1 MKITDESLLNDE
13 NMSQHLKEFY
23 QSRLNEL
30 GSWEKVYEEAEQLFS
45 EDENYEAAAAMKKCK
60 EFYTIK

>member
-30 GSWEKVYEEAEQLFS
+30 GSWEKY
-45 EDENYEAAAAMKKCK
+45 MKKQSNYSQK
-60 EFYTIK
+60 MKIMKQQQ